1 MVNFI
6 IESLYHDWII
16 IGLDIGMRG
25 KLKELLDSQ
34 IAGLLSRIDEEMN
47 SVHSDSER
55 NDQIHPELNNEIQEE
70 DDIAEQGSTYKIPRD

>member
-1 MVNFI
+1 
-6 IESLYHDWII
+6 
-16 IGLDIGMRG
+16 MRG

-70 DDIAEQGSTYKIPRD
+70 DDYAEQESTYKIPRD